1 LTGDITTSEGLRE
14 LLVRLHA
21 AGPGAWS
28 DDPAATELMEFTVRK
43 YGALARKHGLEP
55 EDAAAAAFEV
65 LRTRAVRT
73 ADDPW
78 AVVTRAVQIT
88 LGAEERATGLLCSA
102 SRARRLGGRG
112 FHDAERFSERET
124 PVYDYHPA
132 FRVPPAQDDVGMGP
146 QAADDLRTPT
156 SAFHALDKAVELLAA
171 LGWPAD
177 TARSALEY
185 VCARLSDAG
194 TRGNAHEVLRR
205 DHHGRALLDLDR
217 RTWSTLLRVVLGSP
231 NPDLAHTAAGRGLL
245 LRILIDDQLEDLLA
259 DDELVGAIHAT
270 ATRLTGRSHA

>member
-1 LTGDITTSEGLRE
+1 MSGDITSSEGLRE

-21 AGPGAWS
+21 AGPRAWR
-28 DDPAATELMEFTVRK
+28 DHPAASELMEFAMRK

-88 LGAEERATGLLCSA
+88 LGAEERAIGLLCSA
-102 SRARRLGGRG
+102 SRARRMGGHG

-124 PVYDYHPA
+124 PVYEYHPA
-132 FRVPPAQDDVGMGP
+132 FRVPAAQDGIGVGGQP
-146 QAADDLRTPT
+146 SDIQQISTNAYD
-156 SAFHALDKAVELLAA
+156 ALDKSVALLAA

-185 VCARLSDAG
+185 ICARLSDAG

-205 DHHGRALLDLDR
+205 DHHARALLDLDR
-217 RTWSTLLRVVLGSP
+217 RSWSTLLRVVLGSP
-231 NPDLAHTAAGRGLL
+231 NPDLSHTAAGRGLL
-245 LRILIDDQLEDLLA
+245 LRLLIDEQPEDLLA

-270 ATRLTGRSHA
+270 AERFTGRTHA